1 MLYPPKK
8 SEGMTTANA
17 SNYHIYPQRMESW
30 MVILTRRILSFRVR
44 RIALQRRQRVPRRL
58 QESKQSHL
66 KARSGTLWRIFW
78 IQNVPTRPSNPLPGP
93 SASTHSKKPSRTY
106 TVESLPIPV
115 IPTAWER
122 ALLDTSRARPGWR
135 TWGLGRMSPLSLYQ
149 QRSAKAVT
157 PWTLNRRMA

>member
-1 MLYPPKK
+1 MAPNFFW
-8 SEGMTTANA
+8 SA
-17 SNYHIYPQRMESW
+17 SNYPIYPQMMESC
-30 MVILTRRILSFRVR
+30 MVIMTKRIHNFRVR
-44 RIALQRRQRVPRRL
+44 SIALQRRQQFPWRL
-58 QESKQSHL
+58 QKESKQSHL
-66 KARSGTLWRIFW
+66 KARSGTLWMTFW
-78 IQNVPTRPSNPLPGP
+78 IQNVPTRPLNPLPGP
-93 SASTHSKKPSRTY
+93 NVSTNSKKPSRTY